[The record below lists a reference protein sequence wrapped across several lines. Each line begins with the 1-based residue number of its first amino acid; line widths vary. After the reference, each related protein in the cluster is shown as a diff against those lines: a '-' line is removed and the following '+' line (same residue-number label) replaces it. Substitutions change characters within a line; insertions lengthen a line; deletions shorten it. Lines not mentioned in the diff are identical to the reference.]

1 MPTRSS
7 CRTAAAP
14 SRRRWRWS
22 LAASVAAWLGACTPP
37 PAPPHASTAAQ
48 TVHPPAEVQPFDQAV
63 DNVATTLVTNARLNP
78 SERRLLVIDPP
89 VQRLTGDESH
99 LTRAV
104 EQRIA
109 GVISQRFPSVQE
121 GSWTSASLERQPLV
135 LLACMTP
142 VARPGAYDPV
152 IDGPTEVYRINASLS
167 DTRSGKTISQESAW
181 IRTADVDLTP
191 APFFRDSPA
200 WSPDRG
206 LRAYLKVCSGK
217 PGETMDT
224 AFVTGLDASIA
235 AEDGMRAYEDGHYQE
250 ALANY
255 HRASLLPGGDQ
266 MRVLNGLYL
275 TNVALG
281 RQRAAAEAFGRIV
294 DVGLDQGVLA
304 VKFVFRPAS
313 VQFWPDPAVSGE
325 YPMWLQQIA
334 RRTAD
339 HDTCLRVIGH
349 TSPTG
354 APEVNQILSERR
366 AQFVRRKLVRDAPV
380 LEARTEA
387 LGRGA
392 SDPLVGTGRDD
403 ATDLLDRRVDFEPSA
418 CGMVRADR
426 IASRAR

>member
-14 SRRRWRWS
+14 SKLHWRWP
-22 LAASVAAWLGACTPP
+22 LVASAAAWLGACT
-37 PAPPHASTAAQ
+37 APPTSPPASTAAQ

-63 DNVATTLVTNARLNP
+63 DNVATTLVTNAHLDP
-78 SERRLLVIDPP
+78 SQQRLLVIDPP

-99 LTRAV
+99 LSRAV

-109 GVISQRFPSVQE
+109 TVISQRFPNLQE
-121 GSWTSASLERQPLV
+121 GSWASASLTRQPLV

-152 IDGPTEVYRINASLS
+152 IGYSTPVYRINASLS
-167 DTRSGKTISQESAW
+167 DTRSNKTISQESVWVRA
-181 IRTADVDLTP
+181 ADVDPTP
-191 APFFRDSPA
+191 AAFFQDSPA
-200 WSPDRG
+200 WSPDQG
-206 LRAYLKVCSGK
+206 MRAYLKVCAGK

-235 AEDGMRAYEDGHYQE
+235 AEAGMRAYEGGRYQE
-250 ALANY
+250 ALADY

-281 RQRAAAEAFGRIV
+281 HQKAAAEAFGRIV

-313 VQFWPDPAVSGE
+313 IQFWPDPAVSGE
-325 YPMWLQQIA
+325 YPMWLRQIA
-334 RRTAD
+334 RHTAD

-354 APEVNQILSERR
+354 SPQANQVLSERR
-366 AQFVRRKLVRDAPV
+366 AQFVRRKLVQDAPV
-380 LEARTEA
+380 LKARTEA
-387 LGRGA
+387 IGRGS

-403 ATDLLDRRVDFEPSA
+403 STDLLDRRVDFEPSA
-418 CGMVRADR
+418 CGMVQANR